1 MRTRRLA
8 AAIAALAA
16 TPALAHHSFAMFDM
30 TRSVT
35 FKGVVKEVE
44 WTNPHVWI
52 HVDVN
57 EGGKQITYAFEGG
70 AISVLKRNGW
80 LKDSVKAG
88 DAITLV
94 SHPFKNGRSGGSL
107 EQVTLPD
114 GRTVSAGDAIPA
126 ALAPP
131 GAR

>member
-1 MRTRRLA
+1 MRTSVLA
-8 AAIAALAA
+8 AVVVALAA

-30 TRSVT
+30 SKNAT

-44 WTNPHVWI
+44 WTNPHVWV
-52 HVDVN
+52 HVDIA
-57 EGGKQITYAFEGG
+57 EGGRQTTYAFEGG

-80 LKDSVKAG
+80 LKDSVKPG
-88 DAITLV
+88 DAITIV

-107 EQVTLPD
+107 ERVTLPD

-126 ALAPP
+126 ALAPS